1 MIHHYPLYKGLSQ
14 PLVYR
19 GLKGKFIYWAIA
31 SLAMALVFG
40 CLVASMVNVYLGC
53 FLILTLFALG
63 LTLTFL
69 QQKRGLHPKNK
80 EYGVYVREVR
90 LKITYHY
97 E

>member
-14 PLVYR
+14 PLIYR

-31 SLAMALVFG
+31 SLAIALVFG
-40 CLVASMVNVYLGC
+40 CLVASMMNVYLGC
-53 FLILTLFALG
+53 FLILALFALG

-69 QQKRGLHPKNK
+69 RQKKGLHLKNK
-80 EYGVYVREVR
+80 EYGVYVREAR